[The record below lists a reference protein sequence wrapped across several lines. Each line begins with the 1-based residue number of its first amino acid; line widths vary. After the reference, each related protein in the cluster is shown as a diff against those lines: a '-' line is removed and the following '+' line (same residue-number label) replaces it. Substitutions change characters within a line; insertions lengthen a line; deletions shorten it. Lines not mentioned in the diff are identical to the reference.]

1 MIGWVSAWVTMCMM
15 GWVTMC
21 MTGWV
26 NAWVTMCMTGWVN
39 AWVTVG
45 WVDEVKPLVER
56 RGTLYLRAAVR
67 RRGQR
72 PPKSLGT
79 DKTGSNIA
87 SKHARKHE
95 ARLPRVK
102 KKEEFSLD

>member
-1 MIGWVSAWVTMCMM
+1 
-15 GWVTMC
+15 
-21 MTGWV
+21 
-26 NAWVTMCMTGWVN
+26 MCMTGWVN

-56 RGTLYLRAAVR
+56 DMLACTLRELLSGTVLQTARFGYATEGALFSSVQLSSDV
-67 RRGQR
+67 QR
-72 PPKSLGT
+72 PPKGLGT

-95 ARLPRVK
+95 ARLPRVNK
-102 KKEEFSLD
+102 KFSLD